1 MNVALDTMANLI
13 EGIGKILPNCLRTNS
28 GILHCSETDRDRSS
42 NVQIELTNNS
52 NGRLFIRQ
60 SFFYAGRLYGGALLL
75 IGERWVPLVS
85 DGFSLASNRWL
96 LGVSRKSGLS
106 WIFFRLC
113 NWRHNRALIISW
125 QIISDVIVRFCAL
138 YRLFPSTAVC
148 YVTVWFRTE
157 QVSTLWKDRSSCD

>member
-28 GILHCSETDRDRSS
+28 GILHCSETDRDRSC

-85 DGFSLASNRWL
+85 DGFSLWL
-96 LGVSRKSGLS
+96 QIGDFSVYLGNQDYLGFS
-106 WIFFRLC
+106 
-113 NWRHNRALIISW
+113 
-125 QIISDVIVRFCAL
+125 SDCAIDDTIG
-138 YRLFPSTAVC
+138 R
-148 YVTVWFRTE
+148 
-157 QVSTLWKDRSSCD
+157 

>member
-85 DGFSLASNRWL
+85 DGFSLCFKSVTSRCISEIRTILDFLPNVQLTTQMGANYL
-96 LGVSRKSGLS
+96 LAD
-106 WIFFRLC
+106 
-113 NWRHNRALIISW
+113 N
-125 QIISDVIVRFCAL
+125 Q
-138 YRLFPSTAVC
+138 
-148 YVTVWFRTE
+148 
-157 QVSTLWKDRSSCD
+157 

>member
-85 DGFSLASNRWL
+85 DGFSLWL
-96 LGVSRKSGLS
+96 QIDDFSVYLGNQDYLGFSSK
-106 WIFFRLC
+106 
-113 NWRHNRALIISW
+113 
-125 QIISDVIVRFCAL
+125 CAIDDTIG
-138 YRLFPSTAVC
+138 R
-148 YVTVWFRTE
+148 
-157 QVSTLWKDRSSCD
+157 